1 IFGLFYLFIIKY
13 YYYYYSSTL
22 SSAHIFRIYSACTF
36 SSIMYP
42 FIPFGRFC
50 VLDSFY
56 VVSVVRWL
64 FEEEVALWPWE
75 PLDGLVMMFFY
86 CVCGLVWFR

>member
-1 IFGLFYLFIIKY
+1 MQ
-13 YYYYYSSTL
+13 

-36 SSIMYP
+36 SSIMHP

-50 VLDSFY
+50 MLDSFY

-64 FEEEVALWPWE
+64 FEGGGGVVALGTPRWVGSDVC
-75 PLDGLVMMFFY
+75 LMF
-86 CVCGLVWFR
+86 LWFGVVPVSRWIGR